1 MSNPN
6 KSVWFYGD
14 NKKYVQEQAEKE
26 NITFNK
32 KINNIIDEDR
42 TRKEKGD
49 VK

>member
-14 NKKYVQEQAEKE
+14 NKEYVQEQAEKE
-26 NITFNK
+26 KITFNK